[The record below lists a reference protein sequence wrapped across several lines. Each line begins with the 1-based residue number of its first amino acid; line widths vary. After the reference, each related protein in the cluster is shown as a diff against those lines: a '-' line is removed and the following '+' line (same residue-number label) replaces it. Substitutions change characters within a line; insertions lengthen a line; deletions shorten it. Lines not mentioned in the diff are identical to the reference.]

1 MSKVEIDSILGFG
14 GVHQDENSTAI
25 KWANRLEAPMLLVAL
40 WILLEW
46 YLHGKGML
54 GHQSRI
60 VSDWFIWGFFFIE
73 TVILTFLCDH
83 KLRYLRRNWANVF
96 IIVFAFPL
104 LFEMVQELGVLR
116 MVRLMFMMG
125 FFAHNITLVRNVL
138 AQNHLGKTLA
148 IAMVFIT
155 GGGILIATI
164 DPAIDSPWK
173 GIWWAWVTVTTVG
186 YGDVVPSSPEGRV
199 FASILM
205 LVGIAMMSLITA
217 NISAYLLSRNVQ
229 KELRYEQR
237 ELKKLLQLEDRLELI
252 EKKLDQLLEQKPK
265 SEK

>member
-1 MSKVEIDSILGFG
+1 MGRVEIDSVLGFG
-14 GVHQDENSTAI
+14 GVHPDENTRAV
-25 KWANRLEAPMLLVAL
+25 KWGNFLEAPMLLVAL
-40 WILLEW
+40 WILMDW
-46 YLHGKGML
+46 YLHGQGL
-54 GHQSRI
+54 LNHQSRVI
-60 VSDWFIWGFFFIE
+60 SDWFIWGFFFLE
-73 TVILTFLCDH
+73 TVTLTILCDQ

-96 IIVFAFPL
+96 IIVLAFPL

-116 MVRLMFMMG
+116 MVRLVFMMG
-125 FFAHNITLVRNVL
+125 FFAHNLTLVRNVL
-138 AQNHLGKTLA
+138 SQNHLGKTLA

-164 DPAIDSPWK
+164 DPAIKTPWQ

-186 YGDVVPSSPEGRV
+186 YGDVVPSSPEGRI

-217 NISAYLLSRNVQ
+217 NISAYLLSRNVR

-237 ELKKLLQLEDRLELI
+237 ELKKLIQVEERLDLI
-252 EKKLDQLLEQKPK
+252 EKKLDQLLGQKSDNDK
-265 SEK
+265 